1 MTQTFTVAEARKR
14 LRPPMRQE
22 DLADLVG
29 IDQAYVSL
37 IESGKRVPSDD
48 LKKRLAKALKLRPV
62 QLNFEA
68 PQPDA
73 TVSQTNDRE
82 GQMAAS
88 DSGRPTHQ
96 REARR

>member
-22 DLADLVG
+22 DLAALVG

-37 IESGKRVPSDD
+37 IEAGKRVPSDD

-62 QLNFEA
+62 QLKFETS
-68 PQPDA
+68 QLDA
-73 TVSQTNDRE
+73 TVKQSTDRSGQT
-82 GQMAAS
+82 QSS
-88 DSGRPTHQ
+88 DSGRPTHAG
-96 REARR
+96 RGSL